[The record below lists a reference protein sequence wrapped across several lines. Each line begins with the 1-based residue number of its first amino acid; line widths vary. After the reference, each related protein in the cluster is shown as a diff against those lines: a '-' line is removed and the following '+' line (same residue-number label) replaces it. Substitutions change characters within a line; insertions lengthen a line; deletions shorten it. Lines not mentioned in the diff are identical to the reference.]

1 MNSEEMI
8 NFFKVFDKDGNGLIT
23 ASEIRQAM
31 SNLGMVLDDNQI
43 HQMIKA
49 ADVDGDGQINY
60 KGI

>member
-1 MNSEEMI
+1 MI